1 MDINI
6 VLVEDERNLN
16 DLIRS
21 YLEKEGYKVFAYE
34 HAEEAMEKVDYE
46 IHLWILDI
54 MLPGISGFEML
65 EEIKKVSPKVPIIF
79 ISARDQDFDK
89 IIGLE
94 KGADDYLAKPFS
106 PKELILRV
114 KKLLDRCYEQEEVVT
129 ISGYTIE
136 LNTHKVYDKDE
147 LLDLSNREY
156 SLLLLFYRNRE
167 RPLTRDEI
175 LDYVWRRDY
184 FGNDRA
190 VDDLIRRLR
199 RKMNRLEVET
209 IYGYGYRLKEK

>member
-1 MDINI
+1 MGINI

-21 YLEKEGYKVFAYE
+21 YLEKEDYKVFAYE
-34 HAEEAMEKVDYE
+34 HAEAAMEKISDE

-54 MLPGISGFEML
+54 MLPGKSGFEML

-94 KGADDYLAKPFS
+94 KGADDYIAKPFS

-199 RKMNRLEVET
+199 KKMSRLEVET

>member
-34 HAEEAMEKVDYE
+34 HAEEAMEKVDCE

-65 EEIKKVSPKVPIIF
+65 EEIKKVSPKVPVIF